1 MKGSER
7 VEQSSPTESTRQ
19 TVSRTPAAPG
29 ASPRTA
35 GPSPAQ
41 ALALQRAAGNRAAAR
56 MLSRWIKHPDKEKKG
71 IVVPDVSAAAYD
83 HFNPPKNE

>member
-7 VEQSSPTESTRQ
+7 VEQSSASESRQ
-19 TVSRTPAAPG
+19 AVARTPAPPG
-29 ASPRTA
+29 ASPRQS

-41 ALALQRAAGNRAAAR
+41 ALALQRAAGNRAASR
-56 MLSRWIKHPDKEKKG
+56 MLNRWIKHPDKEKKG
-71 IVVPDVSAAAYD
+71 IMVPDSSAAAYD